1 MLAFKPS
8 MQNNETLW
16 TKVGIPSRGL
26 ALHNAIKSGLPY
38 HVYTELAAVTKLDK
52 RDIANYV
59 AIAPA
64 TLSRRAK
71 AGKFTPEE
79 GDKLYRFTEVLV
91 AANALFENDLQSA
104 ISWLNSP
111 VKGLGNK
118 RPLDML
124 STSAESE
131 AVLDLIG
138 RLEHGVFA

>member
-8 MQNNETLW
+8 LQNNDSLW
-16 TKVGIPSRGL
+16 DKVGIPSRGL
-26 ALHNAIKSGLPY
+26 ALHNAIKNGLPY
-38 HVYTELAAVTKLDK
+38 HVYTALAAITKIDK
-52 RDIANYV
+52 KDIAKYI

-71 AGKFTPEE
+71 AGKFTPDE
-79 GDKLYRFTEVLV
+79 GDKFYRFTEVLA
-91 AANALFENDLQSA
+91 AANALFESDLQGA
-104 ISWLNSP
+104 IAWLNSP